1 MWRKNVTKCNI
12 NVTSWQT
19 SHHSIVTTVI
29 TIIVMIIANLMRRE
43 LPLSSFESLLQS
55 QDGICTHRV
64 LVGSLNSRDWN
75 IRKSSNFLNMSLK
88 YNLSKGTWKSARS
101 FTRFL
106 LGGKSP
112 AASQRSSQPRS
123 WFSLI
128 KDTYDSYL
136 MHNY

>member
-1 MWRKNVTKCNI
+1 MAQKCYIVTFLHCYI
-12 NVTSWQT
+12 VTSWQT
-19 SHHSIVTTVI
+19 SHHSIA
-29 TIIVMIIANLMRRE
+29 IIVMIIVNLVRRE

-112 AASQRSSQPRS
+112 VASQRSSQPRS
-123 WFSLI
+123 WLSSIIRF
-128 KDTYDSYL
+128 
-136 MHNY
+136 

>member
-1 MWRKNVTKCNI
+1 MPQKCNKCNK

-19 SHHSIVTTVI
+19 SHHSIVTIVI

-112 AASQRSSQPRS
+112 VASQRSSQPRS
-123 WFSLI
+123 WFSSI
-128 KDTYDSYL
+128 IRF
-136 MHNY
+136 